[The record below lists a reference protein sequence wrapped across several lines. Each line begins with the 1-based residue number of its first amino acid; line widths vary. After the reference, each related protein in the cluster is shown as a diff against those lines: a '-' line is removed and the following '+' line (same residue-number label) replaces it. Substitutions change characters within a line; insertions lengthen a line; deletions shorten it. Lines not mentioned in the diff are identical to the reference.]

1 MGDHLSTA
9 KFKTTMDKLFGEIL
23 SVKDE
28 LATQMQS
35 DKIDTGDTSAWP
47 ETGVPLQPLAV

>member
-1 MGDHLSTA
+1 
-9 KFKTTMDKLFGEIL
+9 MDKLFGEIL

-28 LATQMQS
+28 LATQKSRMWVAINWLQS